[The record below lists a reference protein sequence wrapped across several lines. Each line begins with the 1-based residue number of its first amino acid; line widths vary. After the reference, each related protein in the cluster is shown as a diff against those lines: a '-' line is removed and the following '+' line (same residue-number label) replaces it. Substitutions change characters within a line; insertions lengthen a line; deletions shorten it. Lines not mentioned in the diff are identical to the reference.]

1 MKIKNILISIG
12 LIIIIAVWMKGNARA
27 DKSSPLLSNQQLFS
41 KLLNEIGINNPD
53 YDLKLRDIF
62 TGGEKN
68 AGQNLYLAI
77 YNKIILGTEKN
88 ALKQVGQSSG
98 LNTYE
103 IQAVL
108 AGDIT
113 PLMQKHP
120 HWTQEEIERNMYEL
134 QERYNDFVDIEE
146 LRSESEAYVMPSEI
160 FANGDVSDSGFDL
173 IDDLNNI
180 EKILFM
186 DVTPSTVNQAYSG
199 GLPEQPT
206 QPPQTTGPGS
216 QPTSSNPQQNQQTQP
231 GKVSGGLTGNEP
243 KHAET
248 GDVLAD
254 IYQACPSN
262 DNLSKALDDYKQK
275 TYGNTDSSQLSGSKS
290 QDKGASNSSN
300 TSDQTNNDSGTPP
313 PAQTSDQK
321 FQEGDWTDKLP
332 CNKLFCIEITTHSA
346 QYTAYNPSDP
356 CIACH
361 AKEIRKMLKKTVS
374 YNLAPGKMT
383 GNIMEIAKCK
393 SGFSLSDFVNMN
405 VILVP
410 MPVITPQ
417 KNSAI
422 FGRNIFDE
430 FKKFVNKYTLFKVNE
445 DRNKAARIV
454 EAQSSDET
462 TQQEMIDE
470 INQIIFKNKADAE
483 KRLNNQEAL
492 LESSLQGEFFQ
503 SLAIELDSMKLY
515 FDIYKQ
521 LLEETNKIC
530 LQLKDKQ
537 YVE

>member
-173 IDDLNNI
+173 IHD
-180 EKILFM
+180 
-186 DVTPSTVNQAYSG
+186 
-199 GLPEQPT
+199 
-206 QPPQTTGPGS
+206 
-216 QPTSSNPQQNQQTQP
+216 
-231 GKVSGGLTGNEP
+231 
-243 KHAET
+243 
-248 GDVLAD
+248 
-254 IYQACPSN
+254 
-262 DNLSKALDDYKQK
+262 
-275 TYGNTDSSQLSGSKS
+275 
-290 QDKGASNSSN
+290 
-300 TSDQTNNDSGTPP
+300 
-313 PAQTSDQK
+313 
-321 FQEGDWTDKLP
+321 
-332 CNKLFCIEITTHSA
+332 
-346 QYTAYNPSDP
+346 
-356 CIACH
+356 
-361 AKEIRKMLKKTVS
+361 
-374 YNLAPGKMT
+374 
-383 GNIMEIAKCK
+383 
-393 SGFSLSDFVNMN
+393 
-405 VILVP
+405 
-410 MPVITPQ
+410 
-417 KNSAI
+417 
-422 FGRNIFDE
+422 
-430 FKKFVNKYTLFKVNE
+430 
-445 DRNKAARIV
+445 
-454 EAQSSDET
+454 
-462 TQQEMIDE
+462 
-470 INQIIFKNKADAE
+470 
-483 KRLNNQEAL
+483 
-492 LESSLQGEFFQ
+492 
-503 SLAIELDSMKLY
+503 
-515 FDIYKQ
+515 
-521 LLEETNKIC
+521 
-530 LQLKDKQ
+530 
-537 YVE
+537 